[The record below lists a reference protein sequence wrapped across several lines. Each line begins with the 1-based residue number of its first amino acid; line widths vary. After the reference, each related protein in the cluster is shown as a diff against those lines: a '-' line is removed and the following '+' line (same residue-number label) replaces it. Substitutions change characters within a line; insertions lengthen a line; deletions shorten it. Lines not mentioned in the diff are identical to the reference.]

1 MRDPYDVLGVPRN
14 APEADI
20 KKAFRKLAK
29 QWHPDTN
36 KGDKRAKDKF
46 AELNTAYE
54 ILGDKDKR
62 AQFDRGEIDAEGK
75 PRFQGFEGFRQGG
88 GPGAGGFD
96 FNFRQGHPGQGGFAG
111 GQDAGFDPSDIFAD
125 LFGGGGRRRRSA
137 APPPGEDIRVETSI
151 PIADAAKGTKAR
163 VTLPN
168 GRTVEVTIPAG
179 VTDGQVIRLKKQG
192 EPSPFGGPQG
202 DAYVTVRLKMDSR
215 FTVDGQNLRI
225 RLPVPLEDAVL
236 GGPLRVPTLDGTV
249 ELSLPANSSSGRTMR
264 LRGKG
269 LPGKD
274 GTGDLLVTI
283 EITLPAKPDADLE
296 ALMRK
301 RREAAAP

>member
-14 APEADI
+14 APEADV

-36 KGDKRAKDKF
+36 KGDQRAKEKF

-75 PRFQGFEGFRQGG
+75 PRFQGFEGFRPGG
-88 GPGAGGFD
+88 GPGGGGFD
-96 FNFRQGHPGQGGFAG
+96 FNFRQGHP

-137 APPPGEDIRVETSI
+137 APPQGEDIRVEVTI
-151 PIADAAKGTKAR
+151 PLADAAKGSKAR
-163 VTLPN
+163 VALPN

-179 VTDGQVIRLKKQG
+179 VTDGQVIRLKQQG
-192 EPSPFGGPQG
+192 EPSQFGGKPG

-236 GGPLRVPTLDGTV
+236 GGPLRVPTLDSTV
-249 ELSLPANSSSGRTMR
+249 ELTLPPNSSSGRTMR

-274 GTGDLLVTI
+274 GAGDLLVTI
-283 EITLPAKPDADLE
+283 EITLPTKPDPDLE

-301 RREAAAP
+301 RRELASS

>member
-14 APEADI
+14 APEADV

-36 KGDKRAKDKF
+36 KGDKRAKEKF

-62 AQFDRGEIDAEGK
+62 AQFDRGEIDGEGK
-75 PRFQGFEGFRQGG
+75 PRFQGFEGFRPGGQGG
-88 GPGAGGFD
+88 GGFD
-96 FNFRQGHPGQGGFAG
+96 FNFRQGHPGQGGFGG
-111 GQDAGFDPSDIFAD
+111 GQEGFDPSDIFAD

-151 PIADAAKGTKAR
+151 PLADAAKGTKAR
-163 VTLPN
+163 VALPN

-225 RLPVPLEDAVL
+225 RVPVPLEDAVL

-249 ELSLPANSSSGRTMR
+249 ELTIPPNSSSGRTMR

-269 LPGKD
+269 LPSKEGA
-274 GTGDLLVTI
+274 GDLLVTI
-283 EITLPAKPDADLE
+283 EIMLSVKPDADLE

-301 RREAAAP
+301 RREAVSS

>member
-14 APEADI
+14 APEADV

-36 KGDKRAKDKF
+36 KGDKRAKEKF

-54 ILGDKDKR
+54 ILGDKEKR
-62 AQFDRGEIDAEGK
+62 AQFDRGEIDGEGK
-75 PRFQGFEGFRQGG
+75 PRFQGFEGFR
-88 GPGAGGFD
+88 PGAGGGGFD
-96 FNFRQGHPGQGGFAG
+96 FNFRQGGRPGQGGFG
-111 GQDAGFDPSDIFAD
+111 GQDAGFDPSDIFSD

-137 APPPGEDIRVETSI
+137 APPAGEDIRVETTI
-151 PIADAAKGTKAR
+151 PFADAAKGTKAR

-168 GRTVEVTIPAG
+168 GRVIEVTIPAG

-192 EPSPFGGPQG
+192 EPSPFGGAQG

-236 GGPLRVPTLDGTV
+236 GGPLRVPTLDSTV
-249 ELSLPANSSSGRTMR
+249 ELTLPPNSSSGRTMR

-283 EITLPAKPDADLE
+283 EITLPAQPDADLE

-301 RREAAAP
+301 RRNAMAS